1 MFLSEPDE
9 KAMLNAAEKG
19 NLEKIKKLV
28 SKNRLL
34 LECTD
39 QDGYTPLHR
48 ACYGNNIEVVEVCYL
63 ETENYFF
70 NVLKS
75 HLKIL

>member
-1 MFLSEPDE
+1 
-9 KAMLNAAEKG
+9 MLTAAEEG

-39 QDGYTPLHR
+39 KDGYTPLHR
-48 ACYGNNIEVVEVCYL
+48 ACYGNNIEVVEV
-63 ETENYFF
+63 T
-70 NVLKS
+70 
-75 HLKIL
+75 